1 VAAVTPPPS
10 LPDWLVD
17 LVSRWESLA
26 GIAVQTGFGGL
37 VGGLALAA
45 ALDEGAI
52 RAAVVVAAIV
62 SGGAAILATYG
73 LMFGCESHPPP
84 VVITR
89 KWLGSIVS
97 LALLF
102 TATAVGLVAATLFLF

>member
-1 VAAVTPPPS
+1 VVSGGSSTTAADDAKRRDREP
-10 LPDWLVD
+10 LCD
-17 LVSRWESLA
+17 
-26 GIAVQTGFGGL
+26 
-37 VGGLALAA
+37 
-45 ALDEGAI
+45 I

-73 LMFGCESHPPP
+73 LMFGFESHPPL

-89 KWLGSIVS
+89 KWLGSIVA

-102 TATAVGLVAATLFLF
+102 AATAAGLVAATLSLF

>member
-1 VAAVTPPPS
+1 MVTLTPPPP
-10 LPDWLVD
+10 LPRWLVD
-17 LVSRWESLA
+17 VVGRWESIA
-26 GIAVQTGFGGL
+26 GIALQTGFGGL
-37 VGGLALAA
+37 IGGAALAA
-45 ALDEGAI
+45 AVDDGDI

-73 LMFGCESHPPP
+73 LMFGFESHPPL

-102 TATAVGLVAATLFLF
+102 AATATGLVAATLSLF